1 MKQSCVSAFAR
12 GARGFALA
20 AVALGFGASSLLAQA
35 TGKIEGRVRD
45 QAGAPIANAQVVIV
59 GSAFSALT
67 NPQGYY
73 FINNV
78 PAGTVTMRAAFIGYR
93 AVRAEGIRVLGGQ
106 TITQDFALQASTVE
120 VQDIAVTSTQPLV
133 PRDEVTSKQR
143 VDGSFTDK
151 LPVDRIAQVLT
162 LQPGVVASTSGNTL
176 SIRGGREDEAA
187 TYVDG
192 VPVTPGNRGM
202 GNGGG
207 NQIGIATNSFEEAS
221 VTTGASSAEYGN
233 AQSGI
238 INIATRTGGADRYSG
253 NIGWETDDL
262 FPNTMSTGFNRVQA
276 SFGGPLMGGLTF
288 FLSGALEGSRYSYAG
303 RGAEAFPTFIRAGVD
318 TTVAVAVEP
327 GSATSDTTLVPVYNL
342 AIARGE
348 CDRFANS
355 TNAEIADNYGV
366 PCQGARNPRNA
377 TSVYQLQGKLNYS
390 YGTGSRM
397 AFLVLASQGQNR
409 GGLSFNANPSLI
421 GGDRN
426 WNRVYQVNWTQNLS
440 RSAERALALDAS
452 VSYQQDRRIVGPL
465 TPESELSTR
474 NKFGGFIIAPLE
486 FLFDFETFPL
496 DSQLIENY
504 RQNDPTSRRTP
515 YDLQNVDQYRTV
527 NQFRDDAYGFLGA
540 TESGAPTGAITLYR
554 ENRLVGKAAV
564 DWQFD
569 RYNRVRFGGEYTAYE
584 SDYYNHGLISQAFS
598 NAYMEEPR
606 RWSGFVEDRLDLG
619 DVVVVGGVRYDAYDT
634 RASRPYALDT
644 IQTLAGGA
652 ASPTY
657 GTYQPFPR
665 ISSYTDADGLH
676 TCVASVNDCSAGTA
690 LPLTAFIRDE
700 KHTYVSPHIQ
710 VAFPVTE
717 KTNFRLSYA
726 HQVQTPDFGILL
738 NGINTDLA
746 ITNTNNIY
754 GSDLDFGKSI
764 TFEFGIRHAFSD
776 DMVLDVAAYNKDNL
790 SNAAARLISRRDP
803 TRANTSADLRLMTNA
818 DFGNARGID
827 VRLDRRIGNFFNGTV
842 AYSYSSAKNTGS
854 DPFTYT
860 TFGSRIVNAVSG
872 GNQPPPQATAPT
884 DESRPHN
891 LAGAISLSFPGDFN
905 EGSVV
910 GTLLRNSALFA
921 TFRVASGTAY
931 TRCSDPGNESVI
943 SGQVCAEGGFEG
955 GLNTARLPTFK
966 QFDLKFTKGFGL
978 GGLDLTAYLDAR
990 NVLNFRNVLAVF
1002 VETNDIVSEKERT
1015 DNLAGDLS
1023 DWANEADEN
1032 GILEDNGDIDL
1043 TFGGQGVAG
1052 CRDYVTA
1059 AGAGASPS
1067 CIYLIRAEERWGDG
1081 DGLLTVEE
1089 QTLISNESYFVG
1101 RGEHAFVG
1109 PGRRLRLGLEVNF

>member
-12 GARGFALA
+12 GARRFALA
-20 AVALGFGASSLLAQA
+20 AVALGFGATSLLAQS

-59 GSAFSALT
+59 GTAFSALT
-67 NPQGYY
+67 NPEGYY

-78 PAGTVTMRAAFIGYR
+78 PSQTVTMRAAFIGYR
-93 AVRAEGIRVLGGQ
+93 AVRAEGIRVLAGQ
-106 TITQDFALQASTVE
+106 TITQDFALQATTVE
-120 VQDIAVTSTQPLV
+120 VQEIAVQSTQPLV

-192 VPVTPGNRGM
+192 VPVTPGNRGV

-207 NQIGIATNSFEEAS
+207 NTIGIATNSFEEAS
-221 VTTGASSAEYGN
+221 VTTGASSAEFGN

-238 INIATRTGGADRYSG
+238 INISTRTGSSTGYSG
-253 NIGWETDDL
+253 NLGWESDDM
-262 FPNTMSTGFNRVQA
+262 FPNGIGFNRIQA

-288 FLSGALEGSRYSYAG
+288 FLSGALEGSRYSYGG
-303 RGAEAFPTFIRAGVD
+303 RGSEEFPTFIRAGVD
-318 TTVAVAVEP
+318 TTVAVPLSP
-327 GSATSDTTLVPVYNL
+327 GASTSDTSYVDVYNL
-342 AIARGE
+342 AVARGE
-348 CDRFANS
+348 CERFEGSANPD
-355 TNAEIADNYGV
+355 IASNYGV
-366 PCQGARNPRNA
+366 DCQGTRNPRNA
-377 TSVYQLQGKLNYS
+377 ASVYQLQGKLNYS
-390 YGTGSRM
+390 YGSGSRM
-397 AFLVLASQGQNR
+397 AFLVLASQGQGR
-409 GGLSFNANPSLI
+409 GGLTFNSNPSLI
-421 GGDRN
+421 AGDRN
-426 WNRVYQVNWTQNLS
+426 WNRVYQLNWTQNLS
-440 RSAERALALDAS
+440 RSTERALALDAS
-452 VSYQQDRRIVGPL
+452 VSYQQDRRIAGPL
-465 TPESELSTR
+465 TATNELDTR
-474 NKFGGFIIAPLE
+474 NKFGGFLIAPLE
-486 FLFDFETFPL
+486 FLFDFESFPL

-504 RQNDPTSRRTP
+504 RTNDPTSRRTP
-515 YDLQNVDQYRTV
+515 YDLQNTDQYRTV
-527 NQFRDDAYGFLGA
+527 NQFRDDAYGQLGPS
-540 TESGAPTGAITLYR
+540 ESGAPGGAITLYR
-554 ENRLVGKAAV
+554 ENRLIGKAAV

-569 RYNRVRFGGEYTAYE
+569 RYNRLRFGGEYTAYE
-584 SDYYNHGLISQAFS
+584 SDYYNHNLTSQAFS
-598 NAYMEEPR
+598 NAYIEEPR

-619 DVVVVGGVRYDAYDT
+619 DVVVVGGLRYDAYDT

-644 IQTLAGGA
+644 IQTLPGGA
-652 ASPTY
+652 ANPTF
-657 GTYQPFPR
+657 GSYQPFPR
-665 ISSYTDADGLH
+665 ISSYTDADGLY
-676 TCVASVNDCSAGTA
+676 TCAATVADCTAGTA
-690 LPLTAFIRDE
+690 LPLVGFIRDE
-700 KHTYVSPHIQ
+700 KHSYVSPHIQ

-738 NGINTDLA
+738 NGINTDLS

-803 TRANTSADLRLMTNA
+803 TRQNTSVDLREMTNA

-827 VRLDRRIGNFFNGTV
+827 VRLDRRIGNFFNGTI

-860 TFGSRIVNAVSG
+860 TFGSRVVNAVSG

-891 LAGAISLSFPGDFN
+891 LAGALSLNFPGDFN
-905 EGSVV
+905 EGTLV
-910 GTLLRNSALFA
+910 GSLLGNSALFA
-921 TFRVASGTAY
+921 TFRFASGTAY
-931 TRCSDPGNESVI
+931 TRCSDEGNESTI

-978 GGLDLTAYLDAR
+978 GGLDLTAYVDAR

-1002 VETNDIVSEKERT
+1002 VETNDVVNADEFDDVLT
-1015 DNLAGDLS
+1015 GDLS
-1023 DWANEADEN
+1023 DYQDEAAEN
-1032 GILEDNGDIDL
+1032 GILNDDDSIDL
-1043 TFGGQGVAG
+1043 TFGGDGNAG
-1052 CRDYVTA
+1052 CANYVTVSGQGA
-1059 AGAGASPS
+1059 APS
-1067 CIYLIRAEERWGDG
+1067 CIYLIRAEQRWGNG
-1081 DGLLTVEE
+1081 DGILTLDE
-1089 QTLISNESYFVG
+1089 QTTLSRESYLLG
-1101 RGEHAFVG
+1101 RGIHQFVG